1 MRSRWP
7 AVAATAALLL
17 AGACGDDADEALPS
31 DTRAPIVEP
40 TEPDVVSS
48 TTIRALGYVDT
59 VAGVIAGTGTY

>member
-31 DTRAPIVEP
+31 DTRAPIVP
-40 TEPDVVSS
+40 AAEPDVVPAK
-48 TTIRALGYVDT
+48 RGEE
-59 VAGVIAGTGTY
+59 